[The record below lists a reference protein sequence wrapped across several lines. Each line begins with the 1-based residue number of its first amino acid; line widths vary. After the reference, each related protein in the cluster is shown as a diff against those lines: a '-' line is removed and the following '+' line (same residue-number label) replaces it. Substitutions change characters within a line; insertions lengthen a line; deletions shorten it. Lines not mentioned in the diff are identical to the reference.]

1 MHAIPSTFYL
11 LPSTLY
17 PATHCFDYKNPVFI
31 FIFRDHQSLT
41 ALKKLFPG
49 FLILCCLVS
58 NVHGQTKSKWSIG
71 AAFGI
76 ASPSGKFGNT
86 DIFDSTS
93 AFATTGLAFNVD
105 AVYKLNK
112 HIGFSLLFTGQQN
125 IVDTKTMVNKIEKAV
140 PGAFFNIKSGDW
152 NIGKIMG
159 GINLSVPLDQN
170 EKITAFVRLMA
181 GVMKTT
187 LPKITITEVYYS
199 DSLGNAAVS
208 QSSYAKKSLDWTF
221 AWLAGVGIQYNLS
234 KNYFL
239 HASIDY
245 SASSPKVPYYPVGT
259 RIGATGFYPI
269 SGSPYPTML
278 LGASSSPTYKQPIN
292 SFNMCAGIGIRF

>member
-1 MHAIPSTFYL
+1 M
-11 LPSTLY
+11 
-17 PATHCFDYKNPVFI
+17 FI
-31 FIFRDHQSLT
+31 FIDHQLLT
-41 ALKKLFPG
+41 ALKKLFAG
-49 FLILCCLVS
+49 FLILYCSVS
-58 NVHGQTKSKWSIG
+58 HVYGQTKDRWSIG
-71 AAFGI
+71 VAFGI

-93 AFATTGLAFNVD
+93 AFATTGAAFNVD
-105 AVYKLNK
+105 AVYQLNK
-112 HIGFSLLFTGQQN
+112 HIGVSIMFTGQQN

-140 PGAFFNIKSGDW
+140 PGAYFNIKSGDW

-159 GINLSVPLDQN
+159 GINFSMPLGETEKVSV
-170 EKITAFVRLMA
+170 FVRLMA
-181 GVMKTT
+181 GMMKTS

-199 DSLGNAAVS
+199 DSLGNAALV
-208 QSSYAKKSLDWTF
+208 QSTSAKKPLDWTF
-221 AWLAGVGIQYNLS
+221 AWLAGAGIKYNLS

-278 LGASSSPTYKQPIN
+278 PGASSSPTYKQPIN
-292 SFNMCAGIGIRF
+292 SINMCAGIGIRF